1 MEPQIQP
8 ISKGIIHIWHTS
20 LSPWKNK
27 VEELKAVFSD
37 EESLRMERL
46 VFQNRAEDYIVSRG
60 VLRIILAR
68 YLGLTPEDVHLKT
81 HPNGKPYL
89 PGSKLQFNLS
99 HSDGLFL
106 YGLTSG
112 TPLGVDLQRVYP
124 IANINTII
132 KNYFSPEEQNL
143 LNSVNENLLQDL
155 FFAIWTAKE
164 AYLKGTGEGFQHPPN
179 SFTICHKINGLLKY
193 ELRENLNSTLNN
205 LWNIREIHL
214 ASNYKAA
221 LAVKGEIIRIQIEPF
236 LPLG

>member
-1 MEPQIQP
+1 MELQIQP
-8 ISKGIIHIWHTS
+8 ISNGVIHIWHTS
-20 LSPWKNK
+20 LSLWKNK
-27 VEELKAVFSD
+27 VEELKAVLSD
-37 EESLRMERL
+37 EESLRMEQL

-60 VLRIILAR
+60 VLRIILAQ

-106 YGLTSG
+106 YGLALG
-112 TPLGVDLQRVYP
+112 TPLGVDLQCVYP

-179 SFTICHKINGLLKY
+179 SFTICHKSNGLLKFQ
-193 ELRENLNSTLNN
+193 LRDNLNSTLEN

-221 LAVKGEIIRIQIEPF
+221 LAVKGEIRQIQSKPF
-236 LPLG
+236 LPLV